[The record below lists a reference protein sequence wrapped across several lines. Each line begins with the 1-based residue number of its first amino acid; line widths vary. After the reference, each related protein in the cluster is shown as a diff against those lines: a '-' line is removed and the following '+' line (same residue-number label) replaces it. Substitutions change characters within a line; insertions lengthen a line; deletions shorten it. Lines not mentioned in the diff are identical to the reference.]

1 MKNRHATPFEDMPG
15 KLDKAFMLVGVI
27 MGCGFIS
34 CVVFTVFLL
43 FFIA

>member
-1 MKNRHATPFEDMPG
+1 MKNRHAIPFNEMPS
-15 KLDKAFMLVGVI
+15 KIDRAFILLGVI

-34 CVVFTVFLL
+34 CLVFTVFLL